1 MRRLTE
7 SSAFDPPWA
16 SDVRSCDG
24 CERRDGRYPLGAPT
38 VAIGLA
44 GRLRCDARSAVV
56 PRNSLHSLRSL
67 RSNSLGESDERS
79 ALRAPTPALALQAAS
94 CLAARPL
101 ARHKQSTGPF
111 VSRLAFSPPHKSPPP
126 GTAHRAA
133 VLVAFDEVHGG
144 AGKAAGGC
152 APAATYAAPRN
163 GRLVAARAS
172 ALRVLTRRDCPSAA
186 NAVSAA
192 SFATGHEAEYRRE
205 PFAQRRAAAFERR
218 RIPAH
223 GFASMHGKQ
232 VAKRWSH

>member
-1 MRRLTE
+1 VRQVFAVSARRGG
-7 SSAFDPPWA
+7 P
-16 SDVRSCDG
+16 
-24 CERRDGRYPLGAPT
+24 YPAGAPT
-38 VAIGLA
+38 VAVGLA
-44 GRLRCDARSAVV
+44 GRLRCAARPEGA
-56 PRNSLHSLRSL
+56 PRNSLRSLRSL
-67 RSNSLGESDERS
+67 RSNSRGESDERS
-79 ALRAPTPALALQAAS
+79 ALRAPPASALALQAAS
-94 CLAARPL
+94 GLATRPL
-101 ARHKQSTGPF
+101 ARHKQSTGLF
-111 VSRLAFSPPHKSPPP
+111 VSGLAFSPPHKSPPP

-223 GFASMHGKQ
+223 GFPSMHGKL